1 MGRPRPFLQELAP
14 ARPFRAVE
22 QVLDFGQR
30 VLVLGVQRK
39 ARLDQPAGLLDAQG
53 DARRHETRELSRSR
67 LRLRAREYD
76 AGAARALVSLALLHA
91 QLLETKG

>member
-22 QVLDFGQR
+22 QVLNFLNGF
-30 VLVLGVQRK
+30 LVLGVQGK
-39 ARLDQPAGLLDAQG
+39 ARLDEPAGLLDAQG

-67 LRLRAREYD
+67 LSRR
-76 AGAARALVSLALLHA
+76 
-91 QLLETKG
+91 